1 MNTLKI
7 ERGQKAQ
14 VKVTKID
21 LCVKTVPFRT
31 GVKCRHD
38 IHIQNQA
45 GETAICET
53 FTPEGVHPDFVEG
66 IVQWVQCVAIS
77 PAPHFTMDIQP
88 TEPPAAS
95 GRVPTST
102 PSVQHPQT
110 SAARQEPPTENN
122 MYTLNASGKM
132 ITFATAYAKDIL
144 VAEISKK
151 PEGYE
156 VTDDDIQRMMGW
168 AAKICAE
175 TVDLVN
181 F

>member
-1 MNTLKI
+1 MSTLRI

-21 LCVKTVPFRT
+21 LCVKTVSFRT
-31 GVKCRHD
+31 GAKCKHD

-53 FTPEGVHPDFVEG
+53 FTLEGVRPDFVEG
-66 IVQWVQCVAIS
+66 VMQWVQCVAIS
-77 PAPHFTMDIQP
+77 PAPHFTMDIKP
-88 TEPPAAS
+88 TEPPNIKF
-95 GRVPTST
+95 GID
-102 PSVQHPQT
+102 
-110 SAARQEPPTENN
+110 RQEPIMAATYPTPRQEQPTENN

>member
-1 MNTLKI
+1 MATLKI

-31 GVKCRHD
+31 GTKCRHD
-38 IHIQNQA
+38 IHIQNLDGDSA
-45 GETAICET
+45 VCET
-53 FTPEGVHPDFVEG
+53 FTPEGVRPDFVEG
-66 IVQWVQCVAIS
+66 VMQWVQCVAVS
-77 PAPHFTMDIQP
+77 SAPHFTMDIQP
-88 TEPPAAS
+88 TDPPLTHS
-95 GRVPTST
+95 IVEYR
-102 PSVQHPQT
+102 PSQNTQ
-110 SAARQEPPTENN
+110 SAARSEPPTENT

-156 VTDDDIQRMMGW
+156 VTDDDIKKMMSW

-175 TVDLVN
+175 TVDLIN

>member
-1 MNTLKI
+1 MNTLRI

-21 LCVKTVPFRT
+21 RCVKTVPFKT
-31 GVKCRHD
+31 GTKCRHD
-38 IHIQNQA
+38 IHIQNQS
-45 GETAICET
+45 GDTAVCET
-53 FTPEGVHPDFVEG
+53 FTMEGELPEFVEG
-66 IVQWVQCVAIS
+66 VIQWVQCVAVS
-77 PAPHFTMDIQP
+77 PAPHFTMDIKP
-88 TEPPAAS
+88 TDPPEARS
-95 GRVPTST
+95 IVGHGVDRVIQT
-102 PSVQHPQT
+102 PP
-110 SAARQEPPTENN
+110 RQEPPTENN

-156 VTDDDIQRMMGW
+156 VTDDDIKRMMGW

-175 TVDLVN
+175 TVDIVN